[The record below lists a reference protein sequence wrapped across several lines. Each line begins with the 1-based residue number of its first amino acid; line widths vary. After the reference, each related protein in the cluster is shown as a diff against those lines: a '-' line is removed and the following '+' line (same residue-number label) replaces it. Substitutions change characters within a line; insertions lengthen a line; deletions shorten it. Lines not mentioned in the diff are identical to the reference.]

1 MYEFGYLKGGQWL
14 GGGETFETRNPARPD
29 EIVGRYATTPA
40 DAVPGVIRTAAEAQA
55 QWGATP
61 PVERS
66 RQMERFL
73 DAVAERTEA
82 IAAAVTCEQ
91 GKPLAEA
98 RGEIGKSLREARFM
112 AGEAARPH
120 GDVVP
125 NQRPGMRNL
134 VLRRPRGV
142 IAAVTPWNFP
152 VLTPMRKIA
161 PALTFGNAIVLKPS
175 EFTPA
180 AAALIAEVAS
190 ETLPGGVLQLVQGG
204 AETGAAL
211 VSDPGVHG
219 VTFTGS
225 VVTGRRIYAAAAESL
240 AEISLELGGKN
251 AAVIHDT
258 EDLDACLDQV
268 VGAANQCAGQR
279 CTAISRVI
287 VRDDLRDAVL
297 DGLVRRAEA
306 ERLGDG
312 AADGTTMG
320 PLTNRAQLER
330 VEDYVRQGLE
340 AGARA
345 LTGGRRAQV
354 DGCPGGYFFEPT
366 VLAEVTPEM
375 SVAREEIFGPVL
387 SVLSYRDFDQA
398 LEILNGVEYGLTSA
412 LFSNDNR
419 IVQRFLEQSRNGMMH
434 VNHGTVPDDH
444 MPFGGVRNSGVG
456 AYSVGRSAVAFYTT
470 EHSAYI
476 KYA

>member
-1 MYEFGYLKGGQWL
+1 MYEYGYLS
-14 GGGETFETRNPARPD
+14 GGEWIDHGERFETHNPARPG
-29 EIVGRYATTPA
+29 ERVGRYTATPPEAVAGMVRAA
-40 DAVPGVIRTAAEAQA
+40 DVAQRD
-55 QWGATP
+55 WGARP

-66 RQMERFL
+66 RQVQRFL
-73 DAVAERTEA
+73 DAVEARAEA
-82 IAAAVTCEQ
+82 IAVAVTREQ

-98 RGEIGKSLREARFM
+98 RGETGKSLREARFM

-120 GDVVP
+120 SEVMPG
-125 NQRPGMRNL
+125 QRPGMRNL

-180 AAALIAEVAS
+180 AAAIIAEAAL
-190 ETLPGGVLQLVQGG
+190 ETLPPGLLQLLHGG
-204 AETGAAL
+204 AGAGTTL

-225 VVTGRRIYAAAAESL
+225 VATGRRIYAAAAANL
-240 AEISLELGGKN
+240 AEVSLELGGKN
-251 AAVIHDT
+251 AVVINDSD
-258 EDLDACLDQV
+258 DLDGCLDQV

-287 VRDDLRDAVL
+287 VREDLRDDVL
-297 DGLVRRAEA
+297 RGLVARAEA

-312 AADGTTMG
+312 AVDGTTMG
-320 PLTNRAQLER
+320 PLTNRDQLER
-330 VEDYVRQGLE
+330 VDAYVREGLE

-354 DGCPGGYFFEPT
+354 SGCEDGFFFEPT
-366 VLAEVTPEM
+366 VLADVTPQM

-387 SVLSYRDFDQA
+387 SVLTYRDFDEA
-398 LEILNGVEYGLTSA
+398 LTILNGVEYGLTSA
-412 LFSNDNR
+412 LFSNDNHL
-419 IVQRFLEQSRNGMMH
+419 VQRFLDHSQNGMMH

-444 MPFGGVRNSGVG
+444 MPFGGIRHSGVG
-456 AYSVGRSAVAFYTT
+456 AYSVGRSAVTFYTT
-470 EHSAYI
+470 EHSAYLRH
-476 KYA
+476 A